1 MGLRTAARWLCHA
14 ITSSKER
21 PYILLELSQLEAF
34 VAEAIEDRDILELF
48 AILDEL
54 KYRIFSRRRRD
65 QLVTRIAAVLGEYEG
80 ILLSPK
86 AGHAAI
92 ASAKRKYEVNLG
104 LRYQEQQRL
113 NRDERERQSKRL
125 AEEQLRRDRE
135 KREAERKAK
144 EAADEQARQEAEAS
158 ARREEEEKREA
169 ERKAKEAADE
179 QARQEAEASA
189 RREEEEKREAERK
202 AKEAAAAVVLEKQ
215 DKAKPLKKIEEPEP
229 TSTDIH
235 EVDHVW
241 IEKLDQYVWL
251 EHDERLRIISEIA
264 KSDRSIEDWIEEL
277 LHQQETDSCVEDVG
291 FHSPELEWLQ
301 DIDFAPSRP
310 EKHVAEGTTS
320 QQVQRERSNVDPNE
334 PRNLG
339 ATQQDEES
347 ISPKNPSKSASSRQC
362 ESTEFQEQERS
373 FPFVYQ
379 TKDDILRITNCHP
392 SALKKAAKELK
403 CKAPFSLVDA
413 DRLAFA
419 LTGDA
424 SIRRVY
430 LRRLEELNSLKK
442 SADSNKSTSG
452 NH

>member
-125 AEEQLRRDRE
+125 AEEQLRRDR
-135 KREAERKAK
+135 
-144 EAADEQARQEAEAS
+144 
-158 ARREEEEKREA
+158 EKREA